1 MTEEVPLSAAA
12 SSRGFSLLTV
22 AVTLVTGAYG
32 ASFWV
37 DRPDGPSDHDYEEA
51 GRAIRAAYAPGD
63 RIILAPFYA
72 TRLLEAVGDLDVV
85 APREPLAEDLRAH
98 RHAIVAGLTD
108 AVDALGLA
116 LEAAGLERLARVT
129 HGPALVVARYR
140 VRRPWAVAFDARE
153 ALPRAS
159 VWYEQADGQIERC
172 GEWSATNGQ
181 GGALGRWVCPRD
193 RDWFYV
199 APEYHRMGDQLR
211 LCLWAHPPSGG
222 RLVVTFGGVPMTGH
236 LFGHA
241 GHTLNGSVYARE
253 RVDLDVAIGDGAPQR
268 FAFAL
273 DEHWRPFALATPTT
287 GTATVSFAVSSP
299 DPGANHFCFV
309 ADTRA
314 PVLSS
319 STTSTAGGAR

>member
-22 AVTLVTGAYG
+22 AVTIVSGAYG
-32 ASFWV
+32 ASFWL
-37 DRPDGPSDHDYEEA
+37 DRPEGPTDAAYADA
-51 GRAIRAAYAPGD
+51 GRAIRARYAPGD
-63 RIILAPFYA
+63 RVILAPAYA

-85 APREPLAEDLRAH
+85 APRAPLAEDLRAY
-98 RHAIVAGLTD
+98 RHVIVAGLTD
-108 AVDALGLA
+108 AVDTLGPA
-116 LEAAGLERLARVT
+116 LEASGLERLERGVY
-129 HGPALVVARYR
+129 GPALVVARYR
-140 VRRPWAVAFDARE
+140 VRRPWSVAFDARA
-153 ALPRAS
+153 ALPKAR
-159 VWYEQADGQIERC
+159 VWYETPDGRVERC

-181 GGALGRWVCPRD
+181 GGALGRWLCPRD

-222 RLVVTFGGVPMTGH
+222 RLVVAFGDVPMTGH
-236 LFGHA
+236 LYGHA

-314 PVLSS
+314 PALGP
-319 STTSTAGGAR
+319 TATSTVGGAP